1 MTNTV
6 TRQSL
11 NILHILNDGFY
22 TSFLLFL
29 PFLTADFDMNLTQ
42 AGLLGTI
49 VNSLGMLCALPSGY
63 LAMRI
68 GGMRLLLL
76 SAILYGVGYAVM
88 GFAHSY
94 LWLFPSFIAAGIGF
108 ALFHPVAFA
117 LVTRISPPEERGK
130 NMGNFTAVGD
140 VGKIGISS
148 ALTFIVVYMGWRST
162 ALLYGMV
169 AISAGFVFLWLY
181 RRHEHEPRAP
191 TQGTDLRMQMILSR
205 PPFLLAVLTSFFD
218 VFSSASL
225 FIFLPFLLL
234 SRGIDVALL
243 GPFSAVFFV
252 GNLLGKSVLG
262 RFSDRFSNA
271 SVVIV
276 SELLMALCIVLLASS
291 TSVAII
297 ILSSIVAGM
306 FTKGTV
312 PVIQTMIALASDHH
326 GHFERSFAVSGF
338 INAIA
343 LTISPVFLGY
353 MSDQWGI
360 VSAFYSM
367 AIIASFAV
375 IPAFFFHLTC
385 ARRLRSLR

>member
-1 MTNTV
+1 M
-6 TRQSL
+6 RSLSRSL
-11 NILHILNDGFY
+11 NILHVLNDGFY

-29 PFLTADFDMNLTQ
+29 PFLAADFGMNLTQ

-68 GGMRLLLL
+68 GGMRLLIL
-76 SAILYGVGYAVM
+76 SAILYGIGYATM
-88 GFAHSY
+88 GLATSY
-94 LWLFPSFIAAGIGF
+94 LWLFPIFIAAGIGF

-117 LVTRISPPEERGK
+117 LVTRISPPQERGK
-130 NMGNFTAVGD
+130 NMGNFTAIGD
-140 VGKIGISS
+140 AGKIGISS
-148 ALTFIVVYMGWRST
+148 ALTFIVVSMGWRST
-162 ALLYGMV
+162 ALLYGMI
-169 AISAGFVFLWLY
+169 AIGLGLFFLWLH
-181 RRHEHEPRAP
+181 RKHEHEAKAT
-191 TQGTDLRMQMILSR
+191 TQTTDLRIRTILSR

-225 FIFLPFLLL
+225 FVFLPFLLL
-234 SRGIDVALL
+234 SRGIDAALL
-243 GPFSAVFFV
+243 GSFSAVFFL
-252 GNLLGKSVLG
+252 GNLLGKSALG

-276 SELLMALCIVLLASS
+276 SELLMALCIILLASS
-291 TSVAII
+291 TSVVVI
-297 ILSSIVAGM
+297 ILTSIIAGI

-312 PVIQTMIALASDHH
+312 PVIQTMIAAASDHH

-353 MSDQWGI
+353 ISDQWGI
-360 VSAFYSM
+360 VAAFYAM
-367 AIIASFAV
+367 AIIASLAV
-375 IPAFFFHLTC
+375 IPAFLFRLT
-385 ARRLRSLR
+385 AVRRLR